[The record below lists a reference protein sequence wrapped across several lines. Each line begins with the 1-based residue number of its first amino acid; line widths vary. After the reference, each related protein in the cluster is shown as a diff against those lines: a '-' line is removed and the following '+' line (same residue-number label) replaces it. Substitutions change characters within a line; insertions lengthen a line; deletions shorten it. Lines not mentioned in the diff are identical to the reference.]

1 MLIYR
6 LISFDCLTEIVKFFG
21 QKEIE
26 KFDGTSLVLFAAL
39 AYNPVVSGERFV
51 QELSITFCP
60 SKKIWLTDVGPIS
73 DPYCPPLPLTKPPPT
88 ILGFADVFIEF
99 SGYMKLHR
107 LKVCNCKFNI
117 LIAIY
122 IFLKIFL
129 TNLSYS

>member
-1 MLIYR
+1 M
-6 LISFDCLTEIVKFFG
+6 KFFG
-21 QKEIE
+21 RKEIE

-60 SKKIWLTDVGPIS
+60 SKKIWLTDVGPVS

-117 LIAIY
+117 LIAIN
-122 IFLKIFL
+122 ILKIFL